1 MTTPNLASDAIRTFR
16 ASAPQPRVVI
26 DAARARDAA
35 RRIQLIPLFEL
46 FAVVILLS
54 VAYLAVTDGW
64 LSSATVAFSDWWATE
79 VAPAV
84 APDIEVEMHTPP
96 PMGEYGPTMTGRG
109 FGVDT

>member
-1 MTTPNLASDAIRTFR
+1 MA
-16 ASAPQPRVVI
+16 I

-46 FAVVILLS
+46 VAVVLIIAF
-54 VAYLAVTDGW
+54 AYVAVTDGW

-79 VAPAV
+79 IAPAV
-84 APDIEVEMHTPP
+84 APEISVEMHTPP
-96 PMGEYGPTMTGRG
+96 PMGEHGPTMTGRG